1 MCTVVF
7 LKESNTSLWR
17 GWTKLKSQ
25 NKSKQTELAKRKHD
39 VNTMHTNRCVTFDMS
54 FDTPQ
59 SNSSALLKKK
69 KKITRWHFQPIGS
82 AARILIVNLR
92 HRQALL
98 LTRSAVLLGEGRPDT
113 RQRRKSSLH
122 FQEITGKGAAS
133 KSETRKAFI
142 TREFI
147 QRVTLWM

>member
-7 LKESNTSLWR
+7 LKESNNSLWR
-17 GWTKLKSQ
+17 GCTKLNFQ
-25 NKSKQTELAKRKHD
+25 NKSKQTKLAKRKHD
-39 VNTMHTNRCVTFDMS
+39 VNTMYTNRCVTFDMS

-69 KKITRWHFQPIGS
+69 DCQMTFPTTRS

-98 LTRSAVLLGEGRPDT
+98 LTRSAVLLGEGRADT

-142 TREFI
+142 AREFI
-147 QRVTLWM
+147 QRVTL